1 MKVDHGA
8 KDIEGQNLNRLIVLG
23 RELHGG
29 GAIGG
34 RVIRATRETLPVKTA
49 PDNQAIYQPGKFGL
63 KNEPYRFSDS
73 AKLLQ
78 SLMTRTKADQANME
92 KR

>member
-34 RVIRATRETLPVKTA
+34 RVIRATRETLPVKNV